1 MGESSLYKK
10 GSEDFEKE
18 RIIGGSLRENKRS
31 KADEN
36 LEANEQLHKNEQ
48 PAQNTGSKRSHGFN
62 GKKDINENELFKI
75 PSSKNLDFLKQEAEL
90 FDHIGPRAREIIEQ
104 DCSAVSACIA
114 RPYPLVVET
123 AKGSII
129 TDVDGREYIDFVAGI
144 AVMNAG
150 YSNPYVQAAVS
161 SQLEKM
167 THCAYGDF
175 FAELPVKL
183 AKKLTELSG
192 YSKIFYCN
200 SGTEAVE
207 AAIKLACWK
216 TKRQGLVSFYNSFHG
231 RTLGSLSLTCSK
243 IRQKEHFPAL
253 PTAHL
258 HYAYCYRCP
267 LKFEYPSCGVECA
280 KELENLIFRRVL
292 SPEDTAAVFI
302 EPVQGEGGY
311 IVPPP
316 EFHKEISR
324 ICADNDVLL
333 AADEV
338 QTGCFRTGPFLAM
351 ENSGAR
357 ADITCLAKALG
368 AGLPMGAMLA
378 DSKLMDWPAG
388 VHSNTFGGNLLASA
402 ASLAS
407 LEFLE
412 QKKIEDRV
420 KELGSSILDRLKELQ
435 QSFPFMGDVRGL
447 GLMIGVEIVKPDQS
461 VNPLLRDKIIREAF
475 KEKILLLPCGD
486 SVIRFSP
493 PLIITDEE
501 IENGLEKFE
510 SALKKARL

>member
-1 MGESSLYKK
+1 V
-10 GSEDFEKE
+10 
-18 RIIGGSLRENKRS
+18 
-31 KADEN
+31 
-36 LEANEQLHKNEQ
+36 
-48 PAQNTGSKRSHGFN
+48 
-62 GKKDINENELFKI
+62 
-75 PSSKNLDFLKQEAEL
+75 
-90 FDHIGPRAREIIEQ
+90 GPKAREIIGQ
-104 DCSAVSACIA
+104 DCNIVSACVA
-114 RPYPLVVET
+114 RPYPLVVDS

-129 TDVDGREYIDFVAGI
+129 KDVDGREYIDFVAGI

-150 YSNPYVQAAVS
+150 YSNPEVKAAIS

-175 FAELPVKL
+175 FAEPPVKL
-183 AKKLTELSG
+183 AKKLIELSG
-192 YSKIFYCN
+192 YSKVFYCN

-216 TKRQGLVSFYNSFHG
+216 TRRQNVISFYNSFHG

-243 IRQKEHFPAL
+243 VRQKEHFPTIRAVH
-253 PTAHL
+253 AQ
-258 HYAYCYRCP
+258 YAYCYRCP
-267 LKFEYPSCGVECA
+267 LKLEHPSCGIECA
-280 KELENLIFRRVL
+280 KEIENLIFRREL

-311 IVPPP
+311 IVPPA
-316 EFHKEISR
+316 EFHKEVRR
-324 ICADNDVLL
+324 ICTDSDVLL
-333 AADEV
+333 VADEV

-351 ENSGAR
+351 ENFGVR
-357 ADITCLAKALG
+357 ADISCLAKALG

-378 DSKLMDWPAG
+378 DGELMNWQPG

-412 QKKIEDRV
+412 KENIELRV
-420 KELGSSILDRLKELQ
+420 RKMGSYIRQRLTELQ
-435 QSFPFMGDVRGL
+435 ENFSFIGDVRGL
-447 GLMIGVEIVKPDQS
+447 GMMIGIEIVKSDKSIDPIR
-461 VNPLLRDKIIREAF
+461 RDKILRETF

-493 PLIITDEE
+493 PLVITDEE
-501 IENGLEKFE
+501 IDSGLERFE
-510 SALKKARL
+510 KALKKIEK